1 MVDGR
6 PADGRPAGE
15 RLAGS
20 PLDGARRR
28 DETRPGERPKGAR
41 IGIDVGTVR
50 IGVAA
55 SDPEGRLAFPVATV
69 QRGPRAADE
78 VARIAREREATMIYI
93 GLPLTLAGNE
103 GPSAADARSFAGE
116 VAERTDRVV
125 RLIDERLSTV
135 SASNA
140 LRAAGKNARS
150 QRSIVDQQAAVVI
163 LGNALDTEK
172 AGTTESVTQV
182 VARKGSHD

>member
-1 MVDGR
+1 MVEEG
-6 PADGRPAGE
+6 PAGV
-15 RLAGS
+15 RLG
-20 PLDGARRR
+20 L
-28 DETRPGERPKGAR
+28 
-41 IGIDVGTVR
+41 DVGTVR

-78 VARIAREREATMIYI
+78 VARIAAERDAAVIYV
-93 GLPLTLAGNE
+93 GLPLTLAGKE

-116 VAERTDRVV
+116 VAERTGLVV

-135 SASNA
+135 SATNA
-140 LRAAGKNARS
+140 LRAAGKSARS

-172 AGTTESVTQV
+172 AGTTKSVTQV

>member
-1 MVDGR
+1 MVE
-6 PADGRPAGE
+6 ARPAGV
-15 RLAGS
+15 RLG
-20 PLDGARRR
+20 L
-28 DETRPGERPKGAR
+28 
-41 IGIDVGTVR
+41 DVGTVR

-78 VARIAREREATMIYI
+78 VAGIATERGAAVIYV
-93 GLPLTLAGNE
+93 GLPLTLAGKE

-116 VAERTDRVV
+116 VAERTGLVV

-135 SASNA
+135 SATNA
-140 LRAAGKNARS
+140 LRAAGKSARN
-150 QRSIVDQQAAVVI
+150 QRAIVDQQAAVVI

-172 AGTTESVTQV
+172 AGTTKSVTQV

>member
-1 MVDGR
+1 MVDER
-6 PADGRPAGE
+6 PADASRVGAPRVGS
-15 RLAGS
+15 RL
-20 PLDGARRR
+20 
-28 DETRPGERPKGAR
+28 
-41 IGIDVGTVR
+41 GIDVGTVR

-69 QRGPRAADE
+69 PRGPRAAEE
-78 VARIAREREATMIYI
+78 VDRIASEREATVVYV
-93 GLPLTLAGNE
+93 GLPLTLAGKE
-103 GPSAADARSFAGE
+103 GPSAADARSFAAE
-116 VAERTDRVV
+116 IAERTGLVV

-135 SASNA
+135 SASSA

-172 AGTTESVTQV
+172 AGNTESVTQV
-182 VARKGSHD
+182 VTRKGSHD